1 MLPVDRIYVL
11 NLDRRV
17 DRWRQMQRRLEAVG
31 LTADRF
37 SAVDG
42 CDPAIVARFQA
53 IQSATL
59 RHSGALGCLLS
70 HIAIIRD
77 AKAFGHERIAVFED
91 DVIFAHDFDTQLLDR
106 LPEWDIVYL
115 GATQPQWDNV
125 VIQDGFYR
133 PHRTLGTW
141 AMLLH
146 KNCFDRALAEY
157 EKLEKTADLALSGL
171 FHEDP
176 KAFVLHPN
184 LCITDIGDSDIRKWP
199 DHKHLINLC
208 RWDVSRYNVV

>member
-17 DRWRQMQRRLEAVG
+17 DRWRQMQRRLTQVG
-31 LTADRF
+31 LQGDRF
-37 SAVDG
+37 RAVDG
-42 CDPAIVARFQA
+42 CDPQVVAVFQSLVGTP
-53 IQSATL
+53 I

-70 HIAIIRD
+70 HAAIIRD

-91 DVIFAHDFDTQLLDR
+91 DVIFAHDFDTRVLDR
-106 LPEWDIVYL
+106 LPVWDIVYL
-115 GATQPQWDNV
+115 GATQPKWDNV

-146 KNCFDRALAEY
+146 KNCFDRVLAEY
-157 EKLEKTADLALSGL
+157 EKLEKSADLALSGL

-176 KAFVLHPN
+176 RAFVVYPN
-184 LCITDIGDSDIRKWP
+184 LCITDISDSDIRKWAN
-199 DHKHLINLC
+199 HRHLIDLC
-208 RWDVSRYNVV
+208 RWDVSRYNMA